1 METVT
6 MSGVIGMMEGRPQDL
21 DAERSQH
28 SSLVWVS
35 LSRAY
40 GRWRDVS

>member
-1 METVT
+1 MG
-6 MSGVIGMMEGRPQDL
+6 GVLGMTERSPRDPG
-21 DAERSQH
+21 AGRSQH

-40 GRWRDVS
+40 GRCRDVS